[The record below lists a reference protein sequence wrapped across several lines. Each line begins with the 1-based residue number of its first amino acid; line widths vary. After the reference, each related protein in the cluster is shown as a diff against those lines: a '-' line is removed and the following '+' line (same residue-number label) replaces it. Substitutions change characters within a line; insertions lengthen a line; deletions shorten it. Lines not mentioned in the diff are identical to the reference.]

1 MNEIQAGAASE
12 ENQKPVT
19 TIATIMISVLL
30 MGVGSALQGT
40 AVALRAGIEGF
51 SETSIGLIM
60 SIYYVGLAAGT
71 FLSTRVIRS
80 VGYVRSFAAFAS
92 IASAA
97 AFAHVLLINPVAWVI
112 FRGIHGL
119 CLSVML
125 VVVES
130 WLNVSSSTYNRG
142 RVLSM
147 YSVVYLA
154 SMGLGQPLLGRF
166 SPATYEVFGITT
178 ILVSFSLVPMA
189 LTRVTGTPQVGQR
202 RPQLRRTFSRS
213 PLAGT
218 GVIISG
224 LVFGASWSLI
234 PRYGQQQGLSEG
246 GIGFLMLL
254 VSLGTLGMQ
263 WPLGWLSD
271 RRDRRKAILYGSA
284 VGLGAASLIALL
296 EPGGALLYLLV
307 LIFGGFSMPLYS
319 LAIALMNDQLN
330 REEMVE
336 AAGALIIFYGA
347 GSALGPALGG
357 AMMGAMGPRGLF
369 YAMGAALGLLFLFV
383 LLRLSRVPQLPE
395 RIRQRYRP
403 FPRTTYAA
411 FSLLRKVARRRRR
424 EGA

>member
-1 MNEIQAGAASE
+1 MSDSE
-12 ENQKPVT
+12 TTVYSQDHSRPVT
-19 TIATIMISVLL
+19 TITTIMISVLL

-60 SIYYVGLAAGT
+60 SIYFVGLAAGT
-71 FLSTRVIRS
+71 FLSTQVVRS

-97 AFAHVLLINPVAWVI
+97 AFAHVLLIDPVAWVI

-142 RVLSM
+142 RILSL

-178 ILVSFSLVPMA
+178 ILVSLSLVPMA
-189 LTRVTGTPQVGQR
+189 LTRVTGSPQVGQR
-202 RPQLRRTFSRS
+202 RPQLRHTFLRS

-218 GVIISG
+218 GVMISG

-271 RRDRRKAILYGSA
+271 RRDRRTAISYASA
-284 VGLGAASLIALL
+284 VGLLAALLIAVVQ
-296 EPGGALLYLLV
+296 PRGTLLYLLV

-347 GSALGPALGG
+347 GSAVGPALGG
-357 AMMGAMGPRGLF
+357 AMMGALGPAGLF
-369 YAMGAALGLLFLFV
+369 YTMAGGLALLLLFV
-383 LLRLSRVPQLPE
+383 LLRVSRVPDIPE

-411 FSLLRKVARRRRR
+411 FSLLKKVARRRKR
-424 EGA
+424 